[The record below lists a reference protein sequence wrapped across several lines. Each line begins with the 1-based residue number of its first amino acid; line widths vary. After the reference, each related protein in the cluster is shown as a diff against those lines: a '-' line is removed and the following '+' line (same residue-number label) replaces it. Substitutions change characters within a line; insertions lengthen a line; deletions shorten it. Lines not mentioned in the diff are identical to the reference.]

1 MNGPSVASIV
11 NPKTDLFDV
20 REQNELADLLN
31 DWLED
36 AVAQRGKSPL
46 AALYFLIS
54 FTWGWARRCAWS
66 TETLTHYAGTAWA
79 TNRRVANEQPRTRVG
94 NGWIPTPK

>member
-11 NPKTDLFDV
+11 NPKTDLFNAS
-20 REQNELADLLN
+20 EQTELANLLN

-36 AVAQRGKSPL
+36 ATRQRGKSPL
-46 AALYFLIS
+46 AALYFLVS

-66 TETLTHYAGTAWA
+66 TETLTNYAGRAWE
-79 TNRRVANEQPRTRVG
+79 TNRRAANEQPRERVG
-94 NGWIPTPK
+94 DGWAHTRK